1 MKPFSSSSDK
11 ENCSPV
17 SSNCVE
23 WQGPF
28 ITCINHCKGDSV
40 SDIVYKLSEKVCD
53 LAGTAAVGNVN
64 VTCLLNSCDVLQAP
78 DGTLGSLLQTIVDGI
93 CCSVGTLTK
102 KTNTLTQDTANLYKE
117 PILTL
122 PTNFQYVDP
131 ATGLPVTQLPLSGYA
146 ANIGTNA
153 SAIKTTVDRQ
163 TSQISNQE
171 IRIQNLENSP
181 GYVPPTVTP
190 LCSYTGITSGVP
202 TQMNLLLAAL
212 ENDHC
217 NYRTALGTI
226 SNISNA
232 SSAQCAFLSS
242 SAALGQA
249 GTMSSISGWNNTV
262 SNFAQ
267 AMQNLWITVCDMR
280 TAVNTIKQNI
290 TPDCSKFLLGFT
302 NTTNTGRTTVTLIF
316 NSLTV
321 IPSGFTN
328 CPTLSTVSITD
339 GAHTYTNTLN
349 LTTVGI
355 DPAGITYTVSG
366 AGLDPLLPYTIT
378 VNGCLVSNGTTCS
391 KTVSN
396 TNTPTTTTTT
406 STSTTTTSTT
416 STTTTTTAAIPH
428 VYYNIGGGL
437 SGRLDV
443 IRTSDSAVVLSQ
455 VSSSTVLNGQITVT
469 NAQYTIRGVW
479 VSGSGNIV
487 NFRVCDMNTGTE
499 LFYSTTPATASNTTV
514 DYTFTFTSGTPN
526 IMVFLRAQNASVPA
540 CVAP

>member
-1 MKPFSSSSDK
+1 MKPFSSSSEK

-40 SDIVYKLSEKVCD
+40 SDIVYKLSQEVCD
-53 LAGTAAVGNVN
+53 IQGGASVGNIN
-64 VTCLLNSCDVLQAP
+64 VTCLLNACTTLQAP
-78 DGTLGSLLQTIVDGI
+78 NGTLGSLLQTIVDSI
-93 CCSVGTLTK
+93 CCSVGTLTTT
-102 KTNTLTQDTANLYKE
+102 TNTLTQNTANLYKE

-153 SAIKTTVDRQ
+153 SLIKTIVDRQ

-190 LCSYTGITSGVP
+190 LCSYTGITSGLP
-202 TQMNLLLAAL
+202 TQMNLLLTAV

-232 SSAQCAFLSS
+232 SNAQCAFLGS
-242 SAALGQA
+242 SAALGQS

-267 AMQNLWITVCDMR
+267 SMQNLWLTVCDMR

-302 NTTNTGRTTVTLIF
+302 NTANTGRTTVTLIF

-339 GAHTYTNTLN
+339 GAHTYTTTLN

-396 TNTPTTTTTT
+396 TNAPTTTTTT
-406 STSTTTTSTT
+406 STTTT
-416 STTTTTTAAIPH
+416 STTTTTTTTTPTPH
-428 VYYNIGGGL
+428 VYYNIGGGISGNL
-437 SGRLDV
+437 SVTR
-443 IRTSDSAVVLSQ
+443 ISDSVVVLTQ
-455 VSSSTVLNGQITVT
+455 DSSSTVLTGQINVT
-469 NAQYTIRGVW
+469 NAQYRIRGTW
-479 VSGSGNIV
+479 LSGSGNIV
-487 NFRVCDMNTGTE
+487 NFRVCDMTTGTE
-499 LFYSTTPATASNTTV
+499 LFYSTTPATASNSTV
-514 DYTFTFTSGTPN
+514 DYLFTFTSGTPN
-526 IMVFLRAQNASVPA
+526 IMVFLRAQNASVPV
-540 CVAP
+540 CTAP